1 MKSVLISI
9 AMVVGISV
17 FMGFVN
23 FLYMDFIFCMLSA
36 SVIGVVFVVSSLA
49 RGENPDQAMRYL
61 LFSIIGASALFTVTW
76 TVLVIILGG
85 FMGVTAMAFD
95 LVIGIL
101 GACAGA
107 ALCLRSAERP
117 RSA

>member
-76 TVLVIILGG
+76 TMLVLLGG